1 MKFVTEKIK
10 KLSVVDILL
19 IVVAMYAMYML
30 YKCTTDQ
37 KESMEVDY
45 HSVEPT
51 DAAPPKQ
58 HRVPA
63 VERESGGSGSG
74 SCGAGNFVSSSLLP
88 KSNDA
93 IREDGF
99 EFAPKDLQ
107 GMNFLEATDKIGV
120 DTVGNSLRNANRS
133 IRDEPANPKTAV
145 SPWMN
150 STIEPDLTRLAL

>member
-1 MKFVTEKIK
+1 MKFVTEKMK
-10 KLSVVDILL
+10 KLSVVDIVL
-19 IVVAMYAMYML
+19 IVVAVYAVYML
-30 YKCTTDQ
+30 YSCTTNQ
-37 KESMEVDY
+37 KEHMEVEY
-45 HSVEPT
+45 QSLQQHPEAVNRPPPP
-51 DAAPPKQ
+51 APKK
-58 HRVPA
+58 
-63 VERESGGSGSG
+63 EGS

-88 KSNDA
+88 KSNDV

-107 GMNFLEATDKIGV
+107 GMNFLEASDKIGV

>member
-10 KLSVVDILL
+10 KLSVVDIML

-37 KESMEVDY
+37 KEQMEVEY
-45 HSVEPT
+45 SVIEPT
-51 DAAPPKQ
+51 TTDAPIQ
-58 HRVPA
+58 HQVPA
-63 VERESGGSGSG
+63 VENESSG

-88 KSNDA
+88 KSDDV
-93 IREDGF
+93 IRADGF
-99 EFAPKDLQ
+99 EFAPNDLQ

-120 DTVGNSLRNANRS
+120 DTVGNSLRNANHS

>member
-1 MKFVTEKIK
+1 MNFATAILK
-10 KLSVVDILL
+10 KMSVVDIML

-30 YKCTTDQ
+30 YKCTVDH
-37 KESMEVDY
+37 KEHMEVEY
-45 HSVEPT
+45 QPILPSKASVPSQR
-51 DAAPPKQ
+51 A
-58 HRVPA
+58 VPA
-63 VERESGGSGSG
+63 ERKAAA
-74 SCGAGNFVSSSLLP
+74 SCGAGNFVSSTLLP
-88 KSNDA
+88 KSNDV

-107 GMNFLEATDKIGV
+107 GRNFLEATDKIGV

-150 STIEPDLTRLAL
+150 STIEPDLSRLSL